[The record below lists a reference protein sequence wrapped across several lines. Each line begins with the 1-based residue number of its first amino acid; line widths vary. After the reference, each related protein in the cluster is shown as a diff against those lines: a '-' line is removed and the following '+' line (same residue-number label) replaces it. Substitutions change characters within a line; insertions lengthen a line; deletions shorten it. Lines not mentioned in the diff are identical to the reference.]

1 MKESTFFFGMEGS
14 KEGAMSEEARGRGL
28 QPHEDWVNRAREA
41 ARGLGVP
48 EAEMR
53 EETRRA
59 IMVLAAQKIAA
70 EEMEAWFRRSAQE
83 PPCEGERAEGDTSR

>member
-1 MKESTFFFGMEGS
+1 
-14 KEGAMSEEARGRGL
+14 MSEEAGGRGV

-70 EEMEAWFRRSAQE
+70 EEVEAWIKRSEQE
-83 PPCEGERAEGDTSR
+83 PLRGGGRAEGDSSR

>member
-1 MKESTFFFGMEGS
+1 
-14 KEGAMSEEARGRGL
+14 MSEEAGGRGV
-28 QPHEDWVNRAREA
+28 QPHEDWVSRAREA

-70 EEMEAWFRRSAQE
+70 EEIEAWIKRSAQE
-83 PPCEGERAEGDTSR
+83 PPCEGERAEGHTSR

>member
-1 MKESTFFFGMEGS
+1 
-14 KEGAMSEEARGRGL
+14 MSEEAGDREV
-28 QPHEDWVNRAREA
+28 QPHEPWVNRAREA
-41 ARGLGVP
+41 ARELAVP

-70 EEMEAWFRRSAQE
+70 EEIEAWIKRSEQE
-83 PPCEGERAEGDTSR
+83 RSLGGGRAGGDPSR